1 MTMEEIKEK
10 QEAVVDAWLA
20 KVTSRKLMVWVAAT
34 TLMGLGMIES
44 ADWVMISGLYIGG
57 QSVIDAIAKMK
68 GV

>member
-10 QEAVVDAWLA
+10 QEAVLDAWLG

-34 TLMGLGMIES
+34 VLMGFGMVES

>member
-10 QEAVVDAWLA
+10 QVAMLDTWLG

-34 TLMGLGMIES
+34 ALMGFSIIES
-44 ADWVMISGLYIGG
+44 ADWVMISALYIGG

-68 GV
+68 GA

>member
-10 QEAVVDAWLA
+10 QEAVLDAWLG

-34 TLMGLGMIES
+34 TLMGFGMIDS
-44 ADWVMISGLYIGG
+44 SDWVMISGLYIGG

>member
-1 MTMEEIKEK
+1 MEEIKEK
-10 QEAVVDAWLA
+10 QEAVVDAWLG
-20 KVTSRKLMVWVAAT
+20 KVTSRKLMVWVSAT
-34 TLMGLGMIES
+34 ALMGFGMVES